1 MDRFTVTKT
10 KRWGNADTQISNVY
24 SIGRNKAKRDDVI
37 RIANDLITKESLYT
51 NVGGVACVFIAVAI
65 LAAVVGITYVVTGF
79 LAYLWNIGFAPLG
92 VPEVTWWQVT
102 AIWILTAFIAKIIKI
117 FFKS

>member
-1 MDRFTVTKT
+1 MVAINN
-10 KRWGNADTQISNVY
+10 NAAEELADKIKENIDKKNV
-24 SIGRNKAKRDDVI
+24 II
-37 RIANDLITKESLYT
+37 
-51 NVGGVACVFIAVAI
+51 GGVACVFIAVAI

-79 LAYLWNIGFAPLG
+79 LAYLWNIGFSPLG

>member
-1 MDRFTVTKT
+1 MVAINN
-10 KRWGNADTQISNVY
+10 NAAEELSDKIKENIYKKNV
-24 SIGRNKAKRDDVI
+24 II
-37 RIANDLITKESLYT
+37 
-51 NVGGVACVFIAVAI
+51 GGVACVFIAVAI

>member
-1 MDRFTVTKT
+1 MVAINN
-10 KRWGNADTQISNVY
+10 NAVEELADNI
-24 SIGRNKAKRDDVI
+24 
-37 RIANDLITKESLYT
+37 KESISKK
-51 NVGGVACVFIAVAI
+51 NVIIGGVACVFIAVAI

>member
-1 MDRFTVTKT
+1 MVAINN
-10 KRWGNADTQISNVY
+10 NAVEELADNIKESIS
-24 SIGRNKAKRDDVI
+24 KKDVI
-37 RIANDLITKESLYT
+37 I
-51 NVGGVACVFIAVAI
+51 GGVACVFIAVAI

-79 LAYLWNIGFAPLG
+79 LAYLWNIGFVPLG

-102 AIWILTAFIAKIIKI
+102 AIWILTAFIAKVIKI

>member
-1 MDRFTVTKT
+1 MVAINN
-10 KRWGNADTQISNVY
+10 NAAEELADKIKENIDKKNV
-24 SIGRNKAKRDDVI
+24 II
-37 RIANDLITKESLYT
+37 
-51 NVGGVACVFIAVAI
+51 GGVACVFIAVAI

-102 AIWILTAFIAKIIKI
+102 AIWILTAFIVKIIKI

>member
-1 MDRFTVTKT
+1 MVAINN
-10 KRWGNADTQISNVY
+10 NAAEELADKIKENIDMKNV
-24 SIGRNKAKRDDVI
+24 II
-37 RIANDLITKESLYT
+37 
-51 NVGGVACVFIAVAI
+51 GGVACVFIAVAI

>member
-1 MDRFTVTKT
+1 MVAINN
-10 KRWGNADTQISNVY
+10 NAVEELADNI
-24 SIGRNKAKRDDVI
+24 
-37 RIANDLITKESLYT
+37 KESKSKK
-51 NVGGVACVFIAVAI
+51 NVIIGGVACVFIAVAI

-79 LAYLWNIGFAPLG
+79 LAYLWNVGVAPFG
-92 VPEVTWWQVT
+92 VSEVTWWQVT

>member
-1 MDRFTVTKT
+1 MVAINN
-10 KRWGNADTQISNVY
+10 NAAAELADKIKENIDKKNV
-24 SIGRNKAKRDDVI
+24 II
-37 RIANDLITKESLYT
+37 
-51 NVGGVACVFIAVAI
+51 GGVACVFIAVAI
-65 LAAVVGITYVVTGF
+65 LAAVVGITYAVTGF

>member
-1 MDRFTVTKT
+1 MVAINN
-10 KRWGNADTQISNVY
+10 NAAEELADKIKENIDKKNV
-24 SIGRNKAKRDDVI
+24 II
-37 RIANDLITKESLYT
+37 
-51 NVGGVACVFIAVAI
+51 GGVACVFIAVAI

-79 LAYLWNIGFAPLG
+79 LAYLWNVGVAPFG
-92 VPEVTWWQVT
+92 VSEVTWWQVT

>member
-1 MDRFTVTKT
+1 MVAINN
-10 KRWGNADTQISNVY
+10 NAVEELADNI
-24 SIGRNKAKRDDVI
+24 
-37 RIANDLITKESLYT
+37 KESISKK
-51 NVGGVACVFIAVAI
+51 NVIIGGVACVFIAVAI

-102 AIWILTAFIAKIIKI
+102 AIWILTAFVAKIIKI

>member
-1 MDRFTVTKT
+1 MVARID
-10 KRWGNADTQISNVY
+10 NAAEELVDNI
-24 SIGRNKAKRDDVI
+24 
-37 RIANDLITKESLYT
+37 KESVSKK
-51 NVGGVACVFIAVAI
+51 NVIIGGVVCVFIAAAI

-79 LAYLWNIGFAPLG
+79 LAYLWNVGVAPFG

-117 FFKS
+117 IFKS

>member
-1 MDRFTVTKT
+1 MVAINN
-10 KRWGNADTQISNVY
+10 NAAQELADNI
-24 SIGRNKAKRDDVI
+24 
-37 RIANDLITKESLYT
+37 KESISKK
-51 NVGGVACVFIAVAI
+51 NVIIGGVACVFIAVAI

>member
-1 MDRFTVTKT
+1 MVAINN
-10 KRWGNADTQISNVY
+10 NAAEELADKIKENIDKKNV
-24 SIGRNKAKRDDVI
+24 II
-37 RIANDLITKESLYT
+37 C
-51 NVGGVACVFIAVAI
+51 GVACVFIAVAI

>member
-1 MDRFTVTKT
+1 MVAINK
-10 KRWGNADTQISNVY
+10 NAAEELPDKIKENIDKKNV
-24 SIGRNKAKRDDVI
+24 II
-37 RIANDLITKESLYT
+37 
-51 NVGGVACVFIAVAI
+51 GGVACVFIAVAI

>member
-1 MDRFTVTKT
+1 MVAINN
-10 KRWGNADTQISNVY
+10 NAAQELADKIKENIDKKNV
-24 SIGRNKAKRDDVI
+24 II
-37 RIANDLITKESLYT
+37 
-51 NVGGVACVFIAVAI
+51 GGVACVFIAVAI

>member
-1 MDRFTVTKT
+1 MVAINN
-10 KRWGNADTQISNVY
+10 NAVEELADNI
-24 SIGRNKAKRDDVI
+24 
-37 RIANDLITKESLYT
+37 KESINKK
-51 NVGGVACVFIAVAI
+51 NVIIGGVACVFIAVAI

>member
-1 MDRFTVTKT
+1 MVAINN
-10 KRWGNADTQISNVY
+10 NAAEELADKIKENIDKKNV
-24 SIGRNKAKRDDVI
+24 II
-37 RIANDLITKESLYT
+37 
-51 NVGGVACVFIAVAI
+51 GGVACVFIAVAI